1 VDRPNSTAQNSIQNE
16 PAPFVTFV
24 MSGGIAQMT
33 PQRQLLLFQQL
44 GADGMAQRLR
54 WLQAE
59 GLL

>member
-1 VDRPNSTAQNSIQNE
+1 
-16 PAPFVTFV
+16 
-24 MSGGIAQMT
+24 MT